1 MTNEQMIRELRA
13 VAKKY
18 EGKHVFTFET
28 NIHLMATD
36 AANRIESLCDEIN
49 RQKAEIERL
58 EKENA
63 DREISHINLYNEM
76 KDRLRDAKKAT
87 NMYKQFWLD
96 SYNEGEM
103 YEAKVKAKVEGKF
116 EAVKEFAERLK
127 KDRYAI
133 FNTMYSDFWFSEA
146 IDNLVKEFDAH
157 KGETND

>member
-36 AANRIESLCDEIN
+36 AANHIEGLCEEIN

-58 EKENA
+58 SGIIESYA
-63 DREISHINLYNEM
+63 LQYGTATDRELFLSNART
-76 KDRLRDAKKAT
+76 K
-87 NMYKQFWLD
+87 
-96 SYNEGEM
+96 
-103 YEAKVKAKVEGKF
+103 
-116 EAVKEFAERLK
+116 AVKEFAERLK
-127 KDRYAI
+127 KDRYVI

-146 IDNLVKEFDAH
+146 IDNLVKEFDVY